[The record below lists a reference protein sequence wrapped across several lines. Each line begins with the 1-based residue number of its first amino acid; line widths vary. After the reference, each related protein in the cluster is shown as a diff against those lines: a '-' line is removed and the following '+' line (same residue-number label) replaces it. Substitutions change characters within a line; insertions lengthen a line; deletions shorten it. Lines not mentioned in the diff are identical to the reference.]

1 MYKYA
6 CINSESRKNLLQIS
20 IKNPI
25 IIIFFYICIYFLY
38 YMEFIDLNTYIC
50 IYLFAQLK
58 LVYMYLCLLAYNSA
72 NGMYVCICD
81 VS

>member
-1 MYKYA
+1 
-6 CINSESRKNLLQIS
+6 
-20 IKNPI
+20 
-25 IIIFFYICIYFLY
+25 
-38 YMEFIDLNTYIC
+38 MEFIDLNTYIC
-50 IYLFAQLK
+50 IYLFAQLR